1 VLVELCNLSENNHSL
16 SALNHYFKNRL
27 KWVAK
32 DGSPFF
38 ASYT

>member
-27 KWVAK
+27 K
-32 DGSPFF
+32 
-38 ASYT
+38 